1 MLQRIKPIAA
11 RALSLALCVVLALA
25 LLPARASAAG
35 VNPAPSYNLHAQ
47 QYTNVQRWAETVK
60 SYLFVNPSGGLT
72 RVEYIDGKVV
82 VEDYNS
88 QFQIQSNRSIP
99 MELPIWGGF
108 FAGETYNFF
117 IFGQNNEEQS
127 DEKEVIRVVKYSK
140 DWLRLGACSIKGA
153 NTYHPF
159 EAGSLRC
166 AEYGGHLYVHTCHTM
181 YNNSRDKSHHQASMT
196 FHVDESTM
204 GWGGF
209 YSVGFSN
216 QGYIYVSHSFNQFI
230 LIDSEGHM
238 VTLDHG
244 DAYPRGIALFRNHAE
259 AGQDNLFEM
268 ISDSPFDE
276 NYGKYGN
283 SVLATK
289 ISGSSG
295 KNDTGV
301 AVGGFVETS
310 SGYIVAYNYTRDY
323 SNYHAP
329 RELWMAY
336 VPKENIETAYIQ
348 HWGFNSGDFTDKKD
362 VNISNPQLV
371 STGLD
376 GGYMLW
382 QLMEPYS
389 EWHNSGFESNP
400 SVDKKVYYARYQPT
414 GGIGAFRE
422 TIKVSACDA
431 ELSDCQP
438 IVWNGKV
445 VWYVTG
451 EGANASVPM
460 FYVLDDNGITPY
472 KATAGAGAPAT
483 NLAYPNTQTVLLD
496 GKPVTFQTYA
506 LKDTLGNLTNYIRIR
521 DIAYYLNGTKAQF
534 EVDWFYGSVNLIPGQ
549 PYTPNGSELST
560 PFSGTRTYKMDQS
573 TTDVNKF
580 WEPKLKPIVLY
591 DDKGGGY
598 TYYKLRELGEVL
610 GFNVSYINGQVV
622 INTNEPYSDAQ

>member
-1 MLQRIKPIAA
+1 ML
-11 RALSLALCVVLALA
+11 LALCLTFA
-25 LLPARASAAG
+25 LLPATASAAG
-35 VNPAPSYNLHAQ
+35 INPAQSYNLHGQ
-47 QYTNVQRWAETVK
+47 QYTNNQRWAETVK
-60 SYLFVNPSGGLT
+60 SHLFVNASGNLT
-72 RVEYIDGKVV
+72 RVEYYNGKVIA
-82 VEDYNS
+82 EDYDS
-88 QFQIQSNRSIP
+88 SFQVLSNRSIP

-108 FAGETYNFF
+108 YAGEQYNFV
-117 IFGQNNEEQS
+117 IFGQNNLEQS
-127 DEKEVIRVVKYSK
+127 NEKEVIRVVKYSK
-140 DWLRLGACSIKGA
+140 DWQRLGACSIKGA
-153 NTYHPF
+153 NTYEPF
-159 EAGSLRC
+159 YGGSLRC

-181 YNNSRDKSHHQASMT
+181 YNNERDKSHHQASMT
-196 FHVDESTM
+196 FHMDESTM

-209 YSVGFSN
+209 YNVGFSN
-216 QGYIYVSHSFNQFI
+216 WGYVYVSHSFNQFV

-244 DAYPRGIALFRNHAE
+244 DGYPRGLDLFRNHAR
-259 AGQDNLFEM
+259 AGQDNLYEM
-268 ISDSPFDE
+268 ISDSPFDKD
-276 NYGKYGN
+276 YGKYGT
-283 SVLATK
+283 SVLMEK
-289 ISGSSG
+289 ISGSTG
-295 KNDTGV
+295 YNDTGV

-310 SGYIVAYNYTRDY
+310 SGYLVAYNYTADY
-323 SNYHAP
+323 SNTKAP
-329 RELWMAY
+329 RELRMAY
-336 VPKENIETAYIQ
+336 VPKENIETAYIS
-348 HWGFNSGDFTDKKD
+348 HWAFNSGDFTDKKD

-389 EWHNSGFESNP
+389 NWHNSGFESNP
-400 SVDKKVYYARYQPT
+400 SVDKKVYYAKYLPT

-451 EGANASVPM
+451 EGDKVATIPT
-460 FYVLDDNGITPY
+460 FYTLDDSGVKAH

-560 PFSGTRTYKMDQS
+560 PFSGTRTYKMDSS

-580 WEPKLKPIVLY
+580 WEPKLKPIVLT

>member
-1 MLQRIKPIAA
+1 ML
-11 RALSLALCVVLALA
+11 LALCLTLA
-25 LLPARASAAG
+25 LLPATASAAG
-35 VNPAPSYNLHAQ
+35 VNPAPSYNKHAQ
-47 QYTNVQRWAETVK
+47 QYTNNQRWAETVK
-60 SYLFVNPSGGLT
+60 SHLFVNPSGNLT
-72 RVEYIDGKVV
+72 RVEYYNGKVI
-82 VEDYNS
+82 VEDYDS
-88 QFQIQSNRSIP
+88 KFQIQSNRSIP

-117 IFGQNNEEQS
+117 IFGQNNPNQ
-127 DEKEVIRVVKYSK
+127 DDQREVIRVVKYSK
-140 DWLRLGACSIKGA
+140 DWQRLGACSIKGA
-153 NTYHPF
+153 NTYEPF
-159 EAGSLRC
+159 ASGSLRC

-204 GWGGF
+204 QWGGTF
-209 YSVGFSN
+209 QVGFSN
-216 QGYIYVSHSFNQFI
+216 WGYVYVSHSFNQFI

-244 DAYPRGIALFRNHAE
+244 DGYPRGIALFRNHAK
-259 AGQDNLFEM
+259 AGQDKLFEM

-276 NYGKYGN
+276 NYGKYGT
-283 SVLATK
+283 SRLMQK
-289 ISGSSG
+289 ISGPVG
-295 KNDTGV
+295 YNDTGV

-310 SGYIVAYNYTRDY
+310 SGYLVAYNYTG
-323 SNYHAP
+323 NYTSSSVP
-329 RELWMAY
+329 RELYMAY
-336 VPKENIETAYIQ
+336 VPKENIEGAYIN
-348 HWGFNSGDFTDKKD
+348 HWGFKSGDFTDKKD

-382 QLMEPYS
+382 QLMEPFS
-389 EWHNSGFESNP
+389 NWHNSGFESNP

-414 GGIGAFRE
+414 GGIGKFRE
-422 TIKVSACDA
+422 TIKVSECDA

-445 VWYVTG
+445 VWYTTG
-451 EGANASVPM
+451 EGDKVATIPT
-460 FYVLDDNGITPY
+460 FYTLDDSGVTAH
-472 KATAGAGAPAT
+472 KAAAGAGAPAT

-496 GKPVTFQTYA
+496 GKPVTFKTYA
-506 LKDTLGNLTNYIRIR
+506 LKDTFGNPTNYIRIR

-560 PFSGTRTYKMDQS
+560 PFSGARTYKMDSS

-580 WEPKLKPIVLY
+580 WEPKLKPIVLT

-610 GFNVSYINGQVV
+610 GFNVSFINGQVV